1 MSILKYLTEQLS
13 SNKTIK
19 MWHGGNLEDYSDI
32 IAQKN
37 GRYEYGAGLYL
48 TTSYNVVQKYKKG
61 SRKLYL
67 ITVSDGNDLNS
78 SYIDYDVCIDFVN
91 NYVIKNKRQD
101 IIDAIDRRRKPEGV
115 PASVMNVSIMNNK
128 AIKSTNTTA
137 LRQFFID
144 NGVDY
149 EIVKNAFGWGEWM
162 MVLYNMNKIIDKQ
175 IITSKDKIDDYDLPT
190 EFR

>member
-67 ITVSDGNDLNS
+67 ITVSEGNDLNS